1 MKHKSFMLI
10 AGEASGD
17 VLGAELVS
25 ALRREFEDA
34 AAVPTE
40 DLQPLYIG
48 LEPRFFGAGG
58 PRMAAEGV
66 DLAFDLTAH
75 SVVGFT
81 DVLKKPLKFRRLF
94 SQLFQLALARQPDAI
109 VCVDFS
115 EFNFH
120 FAHAIRQ
127 YTRAHADWF
136 HDWHP
141 KIIRY
146 PSPQVWASREG
157 RAYQMARDLDLVLSI
172 FAFEKDWYVKR
183 VPELPVEFVG
193 HPIVDRHGG
202 RLPGHSRIEPLNPT
216 RPSSPSLARAEG
228 EGAGV
233 RQAPKSGAPSPQT
246 VLLLPGSRA
255 SEIVHHLPVM
265 LAALDLI
272 RAKVPDL
279 RACMVLPS
287 EKLVQQAR
295 TLGLP
300 AWLQGRVG
308 GLAEALSEADVAI
321 ASTGTVTMECAY
333 FGVPTVALYK
343 TSWITYQI
351 GRRIV
356 KVKYLAMPNLLADDE
371 VFPEFIQGAATADSL
386 TRATVDLLR
395 DETRRT
401 RVKAKLAEI
410 VASLG
415 PPGASQRAAKA
426 ILEALSAAQTDVP
439 KSRHAN

>member
-1 MKHKSFMLI
+1 MKPKSFMLI

-17 VLGAELVS
+17 VLGAELVN
-25 ALRREFEDA
+25 ALRREFEGA
-34 AAVPTE
+34 EAIPTE
-40 DLQPLYIG
+40 DLQPLYTS

-75 SVVGFT
+75 SVLGLT

-94 SQLFQLALARQPDAI
+94 RQLFQLALERQPDAI

-115 EFNFH
+115 EFNFR

-127 YTRAHADWF
+127 YTRARADWF
-136 HDWHP
+136 HDWNP

-172 FAFEKDWYVKR
+172 FAFEKEWYAKR
-183 VPELPVEFVG
+183 VPELSVEFIG
-193 HPIVDRHGG
+193 HPIVDRHGE
-202 RLPGHSRIEPLNPT
+202 RPAVKDERPGTLK
-216 RPSSPSLARAEG
+216 A
-228 EGAGV
+228 
-233 RQAPKSGAPSPQT
+233 QT
-246 VLLLPGSRA
+246 LLLLPGSRA
-255 SEIVHHLPVM
+255 SELARHLPVM
-265 LAALDLI
+265 LTALDLI

-279 RACMVLPS
+279 RARMVLPN
-287 EKLVQQAR
+287 ERLVQQAR
-295 TLGLP
+295 NLGLP
-300 AWLQGRVG
+300 AWLHGRVG
-308 GLAEALSEADVAI
+308 GLPEALSEADVAI

-351 GRRIV
+351 ARRMV
-356 KVKYLAMPNLLADDE
+356 KVKYLAMPNLLANQE
-371 VFPEFIQGAATADSL
+371 VFPEFIQGAATPDNL
-386 TRATVDLLR
+386 TRAAVELLR
-395 DETRRT
+395 DETQRA
-401 RVKAKLAEI
+401 RVKARLAEI

-415 PPGASQRAAKA
+415 PPGASRRAARA
-426 ILEALSAAQTDVP
+426 ILSRLRSAPGA
-439 KSRHAN
+439 